1 MVEDKIVKRKNEIIK
16 LSKGFCKKYL
26 DREFS
31 ALCENLVEDLYNL
44 NEIPFKRGKLEI
56 WASAVVHRIASTNML
71 FNSYTVPHIQVKDI
85 TTYFNTKEP
94 TVYSKSKIIADLF
107 DEDEFNEKYSI
118 MVLTPSDVIALR
130 DDEGKIIKVN
140 INYNENLKDT
150 DKFFDAIFSL
160 HYGGEND
167 KALEMIDTV
176 PKTAKDYAK
185 ALTYKAIIY
194 FEEDKD
200 GLNNILK
207 ELNDDYPD
215 ILEENLEILDGYSQI
230 DITTNLEDPTGG
242 YLITLRLYSE
252 TLLWRDVK
260 IPNNITFKHLHN
272 LIQKIFNFKNYH
284 MWEFEVPK
292 KIDDETVDLGQVI
305 CNISSDE
312 ANNIKI
318 SEIFEDT
325 PIVLY
330 RYDMGDNWEIVITKK
345 EDIEYSSK
353 SAEITDYEGKYSPMD
368 DMGGVMVFDEIME
381 YLDDNASLEDIL
393 DDYGMDLSDLEK
405 MDFEKR
411 FKKGSQIKL

>member
-1 MVEDKIVKRKNEIIK
+1 MVEDKIVKRKKEIIK

-31 ALCENLVEDLYNL
+31 VLCENLVEDLYNL
-44 NEIPFKRGKLEI
+44 DEVPFKRGKLEI
-56 WASAVVHRIASTNML
+56 WASAVVHRVASTNML
-71 FNSYTVPHIQVKDI
+71 FNSFTVPHIQVKDI
-85 TTYFNTKEP
+85 TNYFKTKEP
-94 TVYSKSKIIADLF
+94 TLYSKSKIIADFF
-107 DEDEFNEKYSI
+107 DEEEFNEKYCI

-140 INYNENLKDT
+140 INYNENLRDT
-150 DKFFDAIFSL
+150 DKFFNAIYSL

-167 KALEMIDTV
+167 KALEMINTV

-194 FEEDKD
+194 SEEDRPE
-200 GLNNILK
+200 LNKILK
-207 ELNDDYPD
+207 ELNEDYPG
-215 ILEENLEILDGYSQI
+215 LLNKNLEILDSYSQN
-230 DITTNLEDPTGG
+230 DITTNLEDSTGG
-242 YLITLRLYSE
+242 YLITLQLYSE
-252 TLLWRDVK
+252 TLVWRDVK

-292 KIDDETVDLGQVI
+292 KVDGETVDLSQVI
-305 CNISSDE
+305 RNISSDD
-312 ANNIKI
+312 ADNVKI
-318 SEIFEDT
+318 SEIFEDNL
-325 PIVLY
+325 IVLY
-330 RYDMGDNWEIVITKK
+330 RYDMGDNWEIVITKNK
-345 EDIEYSSK
+345 DIEYSSK
-353 SAEITDYEGKYSPMD
+353 SAEITGYEGKYSPMD

-381 YLDDNASLEDIL
+381 CIDDKESLEDVL
-393 DDYGMDLSDLEK
+393 YDYGMDLNDLEK